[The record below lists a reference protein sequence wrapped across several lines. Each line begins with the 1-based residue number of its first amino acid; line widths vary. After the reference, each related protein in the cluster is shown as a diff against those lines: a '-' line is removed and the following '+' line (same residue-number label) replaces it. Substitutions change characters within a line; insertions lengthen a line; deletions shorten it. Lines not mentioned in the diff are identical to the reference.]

1 MMGFVWGFY
10 LRRIAFGNTMCGQ
23 MVSPN
28 GTVIEE
34 DRFGIVMKKSESL
47 QTEGRH
53 FRSMICKINDV

>member
-10 LRRIAFGNTMCGQ
+10 LRRIAFGNTMYGQ

>member
-34 DRFGIVMKKSESL
+34 DRFGIVMRNIGHIIYLPPVLS
-47 QTEGRH
+47 
-53 FRSMICKINDV
+53 FVRSREKV